1 MGQGNG
7 EVTKRGRGGR
17 GMENHRG
24 TQRFCRVV
32 VQGGEAAIKGV
43 RASRPQRQHR
53 SPGVGNLFRPRRCVA
68 AAGGTPALRNSSR
81 PARIS
86 PGARLCARSTSRSRL
101 AARGASDFNGC
112 PRRFGAAAAG
122 PRRTQPRSV
131 GCGPAALYY
140 NSAIS
145 SRAERISPG
154 ARASRPQR
162 LRTREGATNFQRPGS
177 AAAAAAGMAA
187 LRRLRP
193 RRSVFRVSLWC
204 SQRFPLHGYD

>member
-24 TQRFCRVV
+24 TQKFCRVV
-32 VQGGEAAIKGV
+32 VQGGEAATKGV

-68 AAGGTPALRNSSR
+68 AAGGTPELRNSSR

-101 AARGASDFNGC
+101 AARGASDFHGC

-131 GCGPAALYY
+131 GCGPAALCSECLCGAHSGFHCMVTVKGIGISHRGLALSGLWRAGSPR
-140 NSAIS
+140 SAKKK
-145 SRAERISPG
+145 
-154 ARASRPQR
+154 
-162 LRTREGATNFQRPGS
+162 TRPGHS
-177 AAAAAAGMAA
+177 SG
-187 LRRLRP
+187 P
-193 RRSVFRVSLWC
+193 RCRGPMIGRVAVTSRGRGGAV
-204 SQRFPLHGYD
+204 Q